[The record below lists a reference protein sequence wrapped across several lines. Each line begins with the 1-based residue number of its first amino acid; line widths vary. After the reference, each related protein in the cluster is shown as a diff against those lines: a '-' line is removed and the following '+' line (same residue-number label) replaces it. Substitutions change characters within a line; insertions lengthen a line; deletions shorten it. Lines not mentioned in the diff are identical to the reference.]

1 MQCEAC
7 RNNCQKLRK
16 LKSHIGVMHE
26 ERGIHFE
33 FCESKDVVIGK
44 LKEQECLGTFKKH
57 EETLHCIASLYND
70 RKCRKTLENV
80 RKCRKPI

>member
-26 ERGIHFE
+26 ERGIYFE
-33 FCESKDVVIGK
+33 FCENKDVVIGK
-44 LKEQECLGTFKKH
+44 LKDLG
-57 EETLHCIASLYND
+57 SM
-70 RKCRKTLENV
+70 
-80 RKCRKPI
+80 